1 MSTKQDL
8 RKAVAA
14 GLLEES
20 QAEAILAFLASE
32 PPQTPDAGVAPAAH
46 FDLTHVLWYGGA
58 LIIMAAMGLF
68 TTTAFNLMG
77 GWALFATG
85 AAYAVGLTLFGR
97 WLWHARNL
105 RTPGG
110 LLIAAAV
117 SMVPL
122 MIYGIQD
129 ALNLWSFDLGTQG
142 EYRDFFAF
150 VNGSWLYMEI
160 GTIVAAAIALRFYQV
175 PFVLLV
181 GSIALWFMSMD
192 LAMWF
197 TATPDSYGE
206 FETRRLV
213 SMLFGLA
220 MIAAAWAI
228 DLARPKGPDMSF
240 WLHIFGAAAF
250 WGGLSA
256 SSESTEFQRF
266 LYLLVNIVL
275 IGFAV
280 YMDRRIYAVF
290 GALGVATYLGYL
302 AYDVFRDMILFSFA
316 LSLIGLAVIGA
327 GLWLNRNYGRVSAAL
342 DRGMPDA
349 IRRIRPR
356 RVSAS

>member
-1 MSTKQDL
+1 MTTEQDL

-14 GLLEES
+14 GILDER
-20 QAEAILAFLASE
+20 QAQAIVAFLASQASDSAE
-32 PPQTPDAGVAPAAH
+32 PGAPPAPR

-58 LIIMAAMGLF
+58 LIVMAAMGLF
-68 TTTAFNLMG
+68 TTTAFSLMG

-85 AAYAVGLTLFGR
+85 AGYAVALTLLGR
-97 WLWHARNL
+97 YLWHQRNL
-105 RTPGG
+105 RVPGG

-122 MIYGIQD
+122 MIYGVQD
-129 ALNLWSFDLGTQG
+129 ALDLWRFALGRPG
-142 EYRDFFAF
+142 EYHDFFPY

-160 GTIVAAAIALRFYQV
+160 GTVIAAAVALRFYKV

-181 GSIALWFMSMD
+181 AGIALWFMSMD

-197 TATPDSYGE
+197 TATPDSYDD
-206 FETRRLV
+206 FETRRIV
-213 SMLFGLA
+213 SIFFGLA
-220 MIAAAWAI
+220 VMATAWAI
-228 DLARPKGPDMSF
+228 DLARPKGPDLAF

-250 WGGLSA
+250 WGGLTF
-256 SSESTEFQRF
+256 SSDSTELQRF
-266 LYLLVNIVL
+266 LYLLVNLSL

-280 YMDRRIYAVF
+280 YMNRRIYAVF
-290 GALGVATYLGYL
+290 GALGVAAYLGYL
-302 AYDVFRDMILFSFA
+302 AYDVFNDMILFSFA

-327 GLWLNRNYGRVSAAL
+327 GLWLNRNHARLSSAI
-342 DRGMPDA
+342 DRAMPEPL
-349 IRRIRPR
+349 RRLRPR

>member
-8 RKAVAA
+8 GKAVAA
-14 GLLEES
+14 GLLDES
-20 QAEAILAFLASE
+20 QARAILEFLSSRHPEAPE
-32 PPQTPDAGVAPAAH
+32 AGVAPVAR

-58 LIIMAAMGLF
+58 LIVMAAMGLF
-68 TTTAFNLMG
+68 TTTAFNIMG

-85 AAYAVGLTLFGR
+85 AAYAVGLTLLGR
-97 WLWHARNL
+97 WLWERRNL
-105 RTPGG
+105 RMPGG

-129 ALNLWSFDLGTQG
+129 ALNLWRFALGEPG
-142 EYRDFFAF
+142 KYRDFFAF

-160 GTIVAAAIALRFYQV
+160 GTVFAAAVALRFYKV
-175 PFVLLV
+175 PFVLLIA
-181 GSIALWFMSMD
+181 GIALWFMSMD

-197 TATPDSYGE
+197 TTTSASYDE
-206 FETRRLV
+206 FATRRLV
-213 SMLFGLA
+213 SILFGLA

-228 DLARPKGPDMSF
+228 DLARPKDPDMSF
-240 WLHIFGAAAF
+240 WLHIFGAATF

-256 SSESTEFQRF
+256 SFDPTEFQRL
-266 LYLLVNIVL
+266 LYLLVNLAL

-280 YMDRRIYAVF
+280 YMDRRIYAVL

-302 AYDVFRDMILFSFA
+302 AHDVFSEMIVFSFA

-327 GLWLNRNYGRVSAAL
+327 GLWLNRNYERISSAF
-342 DRGMPDA
+342 DRGMPQA
-349 IRRIRPR
+349 IRRFRPR